1 MQKRKLGE
9 SGLQVSAVGLGCV
22 GMSKGYYS
30 TPGDR
35 QEMVALL
42 RSAVDRGVTFF
53 DTAEVYGP
61 FANEELIGEALAP
74 VRDRIVIATKFGFA
88 IAPDGK
94 RLGGTNS
101 RPEHI
106 REVARASLRR
116 LRTHVIDLF
125 YQHRVDPQ
133 VPIEEVAGAV
143 KELIHEGA
151 YRC

>member
-9 SGLQVSAVGLGCV
+9 SGLQVSAVGLGCM

-61 FANEELIGEALAP
+61 FANEELTGEALAP
-74 VRDRIVIATKFGFA
+74 VRDRINFESSDFRNLVPRFT
-88 IAPDGK
+88 
-94 RLGGTNS
+94 
-101 RPEHI
+101 PEA
-106 REVARASLRR
+106 RKANLAFVDLLRNVAARKKVTPA
-116 LRTHVIDLF
+116 
-125 YQHRVDPQ
+125 Q
-133 VPIEEVAGAV
+133 VALAW
-143 KELIHEGA
+143 LLA
-151 YRC
+151 QN